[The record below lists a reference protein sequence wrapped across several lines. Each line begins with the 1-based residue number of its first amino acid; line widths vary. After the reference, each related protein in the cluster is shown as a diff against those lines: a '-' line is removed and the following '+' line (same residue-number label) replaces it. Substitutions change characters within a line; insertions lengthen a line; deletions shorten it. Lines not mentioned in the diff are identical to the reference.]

1 MGIGGGGSGWV
12 AHFRV
17 WVSLAGF
24 QPVKAMDLREEDGV
38 FRNFSA
44 SLTTYL
50 PMKPEAQGERGLW
63 TYIGVL
69 RFYFIF
75 YFFFMWD
82 PLKIHISKNIKN

>member
-63 TYIGVL
+63 RERERESEARKGRERYEGE
-69 RFYFIF
+69 RG
-75 YFFFMWD
+75 
-82 PLKIHISKNIKN
+82 